1 MDGTKTFDE
10 LIDEEIYGHRESLI
24 EALHFFNGAASLHK
38 IRKHGEIPKG
48 SIYDLK
54 DRMVDWDV
62 IEMVDTEPVGRG
74 GTSDVYQFT
83 DLGRAICEAIVS
95 DDSMTVDE
103 VKNLSQQVE
112 NLSEMVE
119 SISENIETHREIIK
133 DHEED
138 LDELDEDYEEIKEE
152 IDGPLK
158 TVAEF
163 IEQESDTAAQS

>member
-1 MDGTKTFDE
+1 MDETKTFDE
-10 LIDEEIYGHRESLI
+10 LLDKEIYGHRESLI
-24 EALHFFNGAASLHK
+24 EALHFFNGEASLHK
-38 IRKHGEIPKG
+38 IRKHGEIPQG
-48 SIYDLK
+48 SIYNLK

-83 DLGRAICEAIVS
+83 DLGRAICEATVA

-103 VKNLSQQVE
+103 VKTLSQQVE

-119 SISENIETHREIIK
+119 SISENIEAHREIIK

-152 IDGPLK
+152 IDGPLQ
-158 TVAEF
+158 TVASY
-163 IEQESDTAAQS
+163 IEQEKDTGAQS